1 MEEFYHNVCIY
12 REREVYY
19 IYIYVLTCPHFR
31 HIPSS
36 KEPAGN
42 GLLWLRRQ
50 SCTTSQESAAKCCKS
65 LANSHL
71 WSAEFT
77 KSGNLRRNTS
87 KHSTHRPGNGQ
98 CPIQKHQATEAAK
111 SLCRIWWG
119 YGPGPEAQNS
129 TEWMAYFFC
138 KEVHV
143 KMKRVCLKKLWE
155 EKCNV

>member
-1 MEEFYHNVCIY
+1 MQLVGNHGGVVSQCVCIY
-12 REREVYY
+12 IYERERGILY
-19 IYIYVLTCPHFR
+19 IYMLTCPHFR

-50 SCTTSQESAAKCCKS
+50 SCTTSQESAAKCCKG

-87 KHSTHRPGNGQ
+87 KHSTHRPGNGRMVSVPSKNTKQ
-98 CPIQKHQATEAAK
+98 LRQQNRCVGSDEVMGLGLKH
-111 SLCRIWWG
+111 RI
-119 YGPGPEAQNS
+119 PQNG
-129 TEWMAYFFC
+129 WRVFFC
-138 KEVHV
+138 K
-143 KMKRVCLKKLWE
+143 KFT
-155 EKCNV
+155 